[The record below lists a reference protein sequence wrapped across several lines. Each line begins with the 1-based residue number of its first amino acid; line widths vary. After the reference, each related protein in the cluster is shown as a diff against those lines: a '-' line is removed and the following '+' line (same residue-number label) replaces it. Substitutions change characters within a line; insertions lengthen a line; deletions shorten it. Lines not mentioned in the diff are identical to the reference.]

1 MVEGRLKSVNRKQNS
16 LRSFIFAALLL
27 AITVVFGRI
36 FIIPIPWTHGNVN
49 LCDAGIFIA
58 AMLLGPAYGGVVG
71 GFGGLLLDLI
81 SGFTQY
87 APFSLLAHGLEGLI
101 TGYLYRKAKSNVARW
116 LTLIVGIVVM
126 VVVYFVADTIMYKI
140 AAGLLGIGTN
150 ILQGIVGAMV
160 AMLVVRSIK
169 QRIKF

>member
-1 MVEGRLKSVNRKQNS
+1 MFVNKFVNKKEHG

-87 APFSLLAHGLEGLI
+87 APFSLVAHGLEGFI
-101 TGYLYRKAKSNVARW
+101 TGWIYRKTDSKSAHW
-116 LTLIVGIVVM
+116 LALIVGIVIM
-126 VVVYFVADTIMYKI
+126 VVAYFIADTIMYKLT
-140 AAGLLGIGTN
+140 AGLLGIGTN
-150 ILQGIVGAMV
+150 ILQGIVGAVV
-160 AMLVVRSIK
+160 AMLVVPSINK
-169 QRIKF
+169 RIKF

>member
-1 MVEGRLKSVNRKQNS
+1 MNNQQKG

-58 AMLLGPAYGGVVG
+58 AMLLGPAYGGIVG

-87 APFSLLAHGLEGLI
+87 APFSLIAHGLEGI
-101 TGYLYRKAKSNVARW
+101 ISGWLYRKTSSKVGHW
-116 LTLIVGIVVM
+116 LALALGTVVM
-126 VVVYFVADTIMYKI
+126 VAAYFVADTIMYKI

-150 ILQGIVGAMV
+150 LLQGIVGAVV
-160 AMLVVRSIK
+160 AMLVVRSLK

>member
-1 MVEGRLKSVNRKQNS
+1 MNNQQKG

-58 AMLLGPAYGGVVG
+58 AMLLGPAYGGIVG

-87 APFSLLAHGLEGLI
+87 APFSLIAHGLEGI
-101 TGYLYRKAKSNVARW
+101 ISGWLYRKTSSKTGHW
-116 LTLIVGIVVM
+116 LALALGTVVM
-126 VVVYFVADTIMYKI
+126 VAAYFVADTIMYKI

-150 ILQGIVGAMV
+150 LLQGIVGAVV
-160 AMLVVRSIK
+160 AMLVVRSLK

>member
-1 MVEGRLKSVNRKQNS
+1 MNNKEKG

-87 APFSLLAHGLEGLI
+87 APFSLIAHGLEGII
-101 TGYLYRKAKSNVARW
+101 TGWLYRKTDSKAGHW
-116 LTLIVGIVVM
+116 LALIVGIIVM
-126 VVVYFVADTIMYKI
+126 VAAYSVADTIMYKI

-150 ILQGIVGAMV
+150 LLQGIVGAIV
-160 AMLVVRSIK
+160 ATLVVRSLK
-169 QRIKF
+169 QRIKL